1 MSLLKTYRKEEL
13 SFLANEIVAEYNF
26 ENEVDVES
34 IANKFINYHY
44 DSYGVVE
51 DGTEFEGLIIYDG
64 RDFHIHINLD
74 LVSFQNSKR
83 ARFSF
88 AHELGHYFIVEHHH
102 LLKNNYNPSKFNP
115 KETNVIELEANY
127 FASVLLMPKNKFEKI
142 CNGIEFSLD
151 LVSKLSEYFNVSRL
165 SVLLRYVEIGHYPIM
180 MAYCKDG
187 ILEWFN
193 RNDEFPFKAFKTK
206 VGKELPINSA
216 VGEYYKIGDYAKHT
230 DIQKIDAVSYTHLTL
245 PTSDLV

>member
-88 AHELGHYFIVEHHH
+88 A
-102 LLKNNYNPSKFNP
+102 
-115 KETNVIELEANY
+115 T
-127 FASVLLMPKNKFEKI
+127 
-142 CNGIEFSLD
+142 
-151 LVSKLSEYFNVSRL
+151 
-165 SVLLRYVEIGHYPIM
+165 
-180 MAYCKDG
+180 
-187 ILEWFN
+187 
-193 RNDEFPFKAFKTK
+193 
-206 VGKELPINSA
+206 
-216 VGEYYKIGDYAKHT
+216 
-230 DIQKIDAVSYTHLTL
+230 
-245 PTSDLV
+245 